1 MFFFR
6 AKASPEY
13 GYNSSLD
20 LAFAIV
26 KRTFSWE
33 NGQTLQV
40 PFTVLSAVIILFG
53 ADYLQEKKRA
63 RIEELQNNPWVVYP
77 LAGMMILVGFILYSV
92 TVSQPFLYFQF

>member
-6 AKASPEY
+6 AKPSPEY
-13 GYNSSLD
+13 GYHSSLD

-26 KRTFSWE
+26 KRSFSWE
-33 NGQTLQV
+33 NGQTIQV
-40 PFTVLSAVIILFG
+40 PFAVVLAVIFLFG
-53 ADYLQEKKRA
+53 ADYLQEKKQVWM
-63 RIEELQNNPWVVYP
+63 EGVQNKPWVVYP